1 MVYSCG
7 RKGCGMLPKDPV
19 MLLSVVNTKLRDRYG
34 SLELL
39 CQDLDGDREQI
50 VETLAR
56 IDYHYDPE
64 RNQFV

>member
-1 MVYSCG
+1 
-7 RKGCGMLPKDPV
+7 MLPKDPV
-19 MLLSVVNTKLRDRYG
+19 MHLSVVNTKLRDRYG